1 MDGLFT
7 TPVIV
12 ALTVVAL
19 INIGLLI
26 VAWLAGK
33 EETYNEPTEPKAEP
47 TGLRVPPRS
56 YIHWSE
62 HPPLEHECPRFRV
75 TPPASLF

>member
-1 MDGLFT
+1 MDTVFT
-7 TPVIV
+7 PAAII
-12 ALTVVAL
+12 ALSFIAL

-26 VAWLAGK
+26 IAVLASREESK
-33 EETYNEPTEPKAEP
+33 EEEPVVNEQP

-62 HPPLEHECPRFRV
+62 HPPLEHEQKLRV
-75 TPPASLF
+75 TPPAGII